1 MITSAAVVAAC
12 TTSASTLSKTGRHR
26 RSLVGIACSPVI
38 FSFAR
43 EPSESPMLQK
53 RFSFFALSTSSDRT
67 KVKYKERRR
76 RRWCKHGSATYER
89 SATRKKRRKKSGGFY
104 SRMIA
109 ASAYLFLC
117 RNIHSRERLRMPAAS
132 VIRARGGCQVEE
144 SFDRVET

>member
-109 ASAYLFLC
+109 ARHNA
-117 RNIHSRERLRMPAAS
+117 RRLHIYFYVAIFTRAS
-132 VIRARGGCQVEE
+132 DYACPPPP
-144 SFDRVET
+144 